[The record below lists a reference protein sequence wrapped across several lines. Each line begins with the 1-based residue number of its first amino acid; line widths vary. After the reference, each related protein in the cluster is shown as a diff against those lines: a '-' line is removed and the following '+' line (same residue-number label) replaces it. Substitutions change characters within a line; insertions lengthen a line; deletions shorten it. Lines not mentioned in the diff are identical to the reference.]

1 MNKKKYKCLKCNKEF
16 TYQSKLNEHSKRKIP
31 CDSPKKHYKCEI
43 CNVKFITPAEQKRHE
58 KTKKHIY
65 NVSINGDNNINVIG
79 NNNLNKIINL
89 TLNTNTFANSNVGL
103 VANLS
108 IEIVY
113 GIFDNIINNKY
124 SDVLNNTIIL
134 FNDAVIPIL
143 DTLHFNISNSEN
155 HNLKILL
162 MFPKIDKMIYEYLIL
177 EINKETNE
185 LVWNSIDYFQLLE
198 EIINLL
204 HNINSKNMERHNN
217 NKTEKNK
224 KFEEFIEYLKLNLLT
239 NDENKLLLKPKI
251 ESVLNDLY
259 IQFNKNQNKPDR
271 EIKLNILEK
280 INEYKNYRNNE
291 CRLSN
296 GHTPQ
301 IINSQ
306 I

>member
-1 MNKKKYKCLKCNKEF
+1 MYNCIKCNKEF
-16 TYQSKLNEHSKRKIP
+16 KFESELLRHKNRKTN
-31 CDSPKKHYKCEI
+31 CDKNKEELKCKI
-43 CNVKFITPAEQKRHE
+43 CNVNFVRPSHKKNHE

-89 TLNTNTFANSNVGL
+89 TLNTNTFSNSNVGL

-113 GIFDNIINNKY
+113 GIFDNIINNKN
-124 SDVLNNTIIL
+124 SDTLNNTIIL
-134 FNDAVIPIL
+134 FNDAIIPIL

-162 MFPKIDKMIYEYLIL
+162 MFPKIDKMVYEYLIL

-198 EIINLL
+198 EIFNLL
-204 HNINSKNMERHNN
+204 HNINSKNIERHNN
-217 NKTEKNK
+217 IKNEKNNKFDEFINYLKFNLLINEENKT
-224 KFEEFIEYLKLNLLT
+224 I
-239 NDENKLLLKPKI
+239 LKPKI